1 MSMTPLKKCKNKPLY
16 SVVHARIITKEN
28 VLSMQVSSVF
38 TMVKR
43 YAFGERRFTT
53 TGAEFKYHVSSI
65 RYAQVLF
72 SRSIHF
78 EAELG
83 YVY

>member
-1 MSMTPLKKCKNKPLY
+1 MTPLKKCKNKPLS
-16 SVVHARIITKEN
+16 SVVHTRIISQEN

-65 RYAQVLF
+65 NYAHGF
-72 SRSIHF
+72 I
-78 EAELG
+78 
-83 YVY
+83 